1 MSFRQ
6 EEKGDKIEC
15 INGCFSRENPKIIP
29 MKFLKHLEEI
39 NLSGT

>member
-15 INGCFSRENPKIIP
+15 INDCFSRENSEIIP
-29 MKFLKHLEEI
+29 VKVLKHLEEI